1 MSKNLEIVIM
11 VFLFVLLV
19 ILFKWSENGRYQ
31 VNVSSAAVFVDTRTG
46 DSWLLHSKELILS
59 PVNRR

>member
-1 MSKNLEIVIM
+1 MSKNLEIAIM

-19 ILFKWSENGRYQ
+19 ILFRWSENGRYQ

-46 DSWLLHSKELILS
+46 DSWLLHSKEMIPS
-59 PVNRR
+59 PIKGR